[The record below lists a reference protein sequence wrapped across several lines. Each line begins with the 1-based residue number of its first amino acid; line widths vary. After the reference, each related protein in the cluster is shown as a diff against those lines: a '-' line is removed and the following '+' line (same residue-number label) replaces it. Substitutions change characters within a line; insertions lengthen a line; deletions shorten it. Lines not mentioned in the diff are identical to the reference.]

1 MPSTPPTQPDD
12 ARPRP
17 PDDFVLGSIANPTT
31 QHVANPTTQHVASP
45 ASLSFALVPRWREL
59 VPVLPTAWPGWA
71 GGFQGWLRGI
81 FEGIAGQDQRAY
93 NKWIENEFRMIDSL
107 PLPLG
112 QANDMR
118 SAAKKK
124 IDDHRQ
130 LSFWATAIIPTF
142 VFINSIVVCLVG

>member
-17 PDDFVLGSIANPTT
+17 PDDFVLGPIANPTT

-59 VPVLPTAWPGWA
+59 
-71 GGFQGWLRGI
+71 GWLRGI